1 MSISLTVL
9 RDLGINLYSNVP
21 AVVSEAVA
29 NAWDADAETVD
40 IVVDHK
46 AKRITITDDGEGMD
60 LEDINGKY
68 LMVGY
73 KRREDPDRRVTPLH
87 GRHVMGRKGIGK
99 LSLFS
104 IADTIELHTV
114 KDGGRDSFRMSAK
127 AIEDAIKKGKGGK
140 YRPTQIK
147 KDDTLKKGTR
157 IVLSNLKKR
166 LIDPETGLKKR
177 LARRFCV
184 IGSEYCFDISV
195 NGSPITIG
203 DRDYFHRIQY
213 LWVYGTD
220 AAETLCKDA
229 KQQPRSGVIDDSP
242 YRISGWIG
250 SVKEAGSLKEGDDN
264 LNKIVL
270 MVRGK
275 LAQEDILEDFS
286 EGGIYSKYLM
296 GEINADFLDLD
307 DEEDIATSSRQEFI
321 RDDPRYKVL
330 KAFIQKELKYIQSVW
345 TAWRNEAGTAEA
357 RTIPAVDKWYSSLS
371 RENKYRAKNLF
382 GKINQLTVDSPEDR
396 KLLLKHGILAF
407 ESLKY
412 KDNLDALDKI
422 SPDNIG
428 NLAYIFRELDDIEA
442 TLYHQIVSERIKVI
456 ETLQEKLDDNV
467 REKVIQQYLF
477 KELWL
482 LDPSWERATTETPS
496 MEQRVDKEFAK
507 INAGLSKEE
516 KEGRLDIK
524 YTTTSGKHVI
534 VELKRADRVVDSY
547 ELIKQVTKY
556 KDALRKVLDTL
567 GRSLQ
572 PIEVVCVVG
581 RDLKDWGEKNG
592 KRESSQML
600 AIKGIRV
607 IRYDELIDNA
617 YKAYKAFVDRKRE
630 VSRIYD
636 LLRSIDEGD
645 LSQGSAVPIQA
656 GAGD

>member
-1 MSISLTVL
+1 
-9 RDLGINLYSNVP
+9 
-21 AVVSEAVA
+21 
-29 NAWDADAETVD
+29 
-40 IVVDHK
+40 
-46 AKRITITDDGEGMD
+46 
-60 LEDINGKY
+60 
-68 LMVGY
+68 
-73 KRREDPDRRVTPLH
+73 
-87 GRHVMGRKGIGK
+87 
-99 LSLFS
+99 
-104 IADTIELHTV
+104 
-114 KDGGRDSFRMSAK
+114 
-127 AIEDAIKKGKGGK
+127 
-140 YRPTQIK
+140 
-147 KDDTLKKGTR
+147 
-157 IVLSNLKKR
+157 
-166 LIDPETGLKKR
+166 
-177 LARRFCV
+177 
-184 IGSEYCFDISV
+184 
-195 NGSPITIG
+195 
-203 DRDYFHRIQY
+203 
-213 LWVYGTD
+213 VYGTD

-382 GKINQLTVDSPEDR
+382 GKINQLTVYSPEDR